1 MQEKKLDGNTYCRLL
16 RGGYRK
22 LREHAAE
29 INGLNVF
36 PIPDG
41 DTGDNLCATVRGG
54 VQAVRGAEDLPLWE
68 AAERVSRGMLL
79 GARGNSGVI
88 LSRMF
93 AGIAEGFKG
102 LKEAGPREFASA
114 AEEGVRCAYA
124 SVLHPVEGTMLT
136 VMNEAT
142 GFAAGRVREEST
154 LEEFIRDFIR
164 EAEVSL
170 SRTPELLQV
179 LKEAGVIDSGGAGV
193 LCLARGALEA
203 LRGGTGEDGAEE
215 EAAAAAEG
223 PDLSRFDENS
233 VLEFG
238 YCTEC
243 LLQLTRAKTD
253 VEAFSL
259 DELRAWLQTVGDS
272 IAAFQTGTVVKVH
285 VHTERPGRVLEYLQQ
300 FGEFLTLKI
309 ENMTIQHS
317 SAEEKKREPVFR
329 KNPVRKPFGVVAVAE
344 GEGMIRTF
352 REMGADA
359 VIDSGAGNPS
369 VALFLEAVR
378 AVNADAVF
386 VLPDNCNFRL
396 AAQEAAKL
404 TEDSRV
410 LVLPSGDMGE
420 GYAALSALDCTG
432 EAEQI
437 ADVMTGEMKNS
448 VSGMVAK
455 ASRTAEFSGLEI
467 KKDDFIGFSRKT
479 VLATAGDRVRTA
491 LALVERLGL
500 AEREFAVVFY
510 GKAVREGER
519 KAFSDALKAQY
530 PHVELYEVEGG
541 QELYDFIVVLQ

>member
-1 MQEKKLDGNTYCRLL
+1 M
-16 RGGYRK
+16 
-22 LREHAAE
+22 
-29 INGLNVF
+29 
-36 PIPDG
+36 
-41 DTGDNLCATVRGG
+41 
-54 VQAVRGAEDLPLWE
+54 
-68 AAERVSRGMLL
+68 
-79 GARGNSGVI
+79 
-88 LSRMF
+88 
-93 AGIAEGFKG
+93 
-102 LKEAGPREFASA
+102 
-114 AEEGVRCAYA
+114 
-124 SVLHPVEGTMLT
+124 
-136 VMNEAT
+136 
-142 GFAAGRVREEST
+142 
-154 LEEFIRDFIR
+154 
-164 EAEVSL
+164 
-170 SRTPELLQV
+170 
-179 LKEAGVIDSGGAGV
+179 
-193 LCLARGALEA
+193 
-203 LRGGTGEDGAEE
+203 
-215 EAAAAAEG
+215 
-223 PDLSRFDENS
+223 
-233 VLEFG
+233 LEFG

-352 REMGADA
+352 RELGADA

-369 VALFLEAVR
+369 VAVFLEAVR

-404 TEDSRV
+404 AEDCRV

-437 ADVMTGEMKNS
+437 ADVMTGEMQNS

-530 PHVELYEVEGG
+530 PHAELYEVEGG